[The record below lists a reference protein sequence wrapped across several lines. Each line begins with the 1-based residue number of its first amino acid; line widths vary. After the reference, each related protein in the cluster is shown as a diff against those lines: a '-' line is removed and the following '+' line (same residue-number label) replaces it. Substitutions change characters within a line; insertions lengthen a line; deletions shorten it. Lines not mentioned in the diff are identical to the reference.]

1 MIVFIVSITMDTFG
15 MPQTLYRLYVLLVSL
30 IVLLFLYH
38 WFRQSSIR
46 NETGFSIWSI
56 RLFAGLFAFIA
67 VAEIFGN
74 HGIAKDL
81 FLGTIRSMAILL
93 PYLLLI
99 HIIQGVFHWVFF
111 SSPVWQVK
119 LLRSRADYCVQRSVF
134 LFTAALIGF
143 GLLPGLLVVWDLYD
157 NVLHAVKSIYSY
169 GLNIGTLHLSVGMA
183 AASVTVFYLA
193 FLISRILPRVVLD
206 ELFTGRKLTRGVQ
219 LSIAQLIQYCL
230 LFIGFILVLVT
241 LGFDFTKFTII
252 VSALGVGIGFGL
264 QGIVNNFVCGLILLF
279 ERPLTEGDTIELGT
293 RRAHIK
299 KLASGRPSSRPWTW
313 QT

>member
-1 MIVFIVSITMDTFG
+1 
-15 MPQTLYRLYVLLVSL
+15 
-30 IVLLFLYH
+30 
-38 WFRQSSIR
+38 
-46 NETGFSIWSI
+46 
-56 RLFAGLFAFIA
+56 
-67 VAEIFGN
+67 
-74 HGIAKDL
+74 
-81 FLGTIRSMAILL
+81 
-93 PYLLLI
+93 
-99 HIIQGVFHWVFF
+99 
-111 SSPVWQVK
+111 
-119 LLRSRADYCVQRSVF
+119 
-134 LFTAALIGF
+134 
-143 GLLPGLLVVWDLYD
+143 
-157 NVLHAVKSIYSY
+157 
-169 GLNIGTLHLSVGMA
+169 MA

-230 LFIGFILVLVT
+230 LFIGFILALVT